1 MRARFV
7 SQPIFMFLVRIR
19 NSLLYLRTGYFR
31 RIYGMNI
38 AKDVRLSFKARIDRT
53 NPQGLIIAEKTYV
66 AFDAII
72 LSHDFATRRHEAKTI
87 IGSHCF
93 IGCGAIILPNVVIG
107 NHVIVGAG
115 SVVTKDVP
123 ANSIV
128 AGNPARIIKSDI
140 HTIEYGMLAD
150 KRA

>member
-7 SQPIFMFLVRIR
+7 SQPIFMLLVHIR

-31 RIYGMNI
+31 WVYGMNI

-53 NPQGLIIAEKTYV
+53 NPKGLIIAEKTYV

-72 LSHDFATRRHEAKTI
+72 LSHDFSTRRHAAKTM

-107 NHVIVGAG
+107 DHVIVGAG
-115 SVVTKDVP
+115 SVVTKDIP

-128 AGNPARIIKSDI
+128 AGNPAKVIKSDI
-140 HTIEYGMLAD
+140 RTIEYGMLAD